1 MLHNLNNKKNIKLKY
16 YPSKYNH
23 CSEYNN
29 SKNDTKTEDDKKM
42 NEKDL
47 NKTIISQTGT

>member
-1 MLHNLNNKKNIKLKY
+1 MKY
-16 YPSKYNH
+16 YTSKYNN
-23 CSEYNN
+23 CN
-29 SKNDTKTEDDKKM
+29 DDKEM

>member
-1 MLHNLNNKKNIKLKY
+1 MLHNINNKNNIKLKY
-16 YPSKYNH
+16 YTSKYNQ
-23 CSEYNN
+23 
-29 SKNDTKTEDDKKM
+29 NDTKTEDDKKM